1 MISVGIKELKNNLS
15 RYLRSVKKGD
25 EVLITER
32 GRTIARIVREHS
44 KKKSIREALS
54 DLVERG
60 LISLPEQSIDKQ
72 IPTPTEVPGKPVSE
86 IALDDR
92 R

>member
-32 GRTIARIVREHS
+32 GRTIARIVPKNQ
-44 KKKSIREALS
+44 KKKSTREALS
-54 DLVERG
+54 ALVEKG
-60 LISLPEQSIDKQ
+60 SVVLPEKSIDKQ
-72 IPTPTEVPGKPVSE
+72 ILTPIKVPGKPVSE
-86 IALDDR
+86 MALEDR